1 LDRHIIHI
9 HIPAFPIAVARVSRT
24 ELRGRP
30 VVVAPAH
37 SERAIVLS
45 SSSEAREEGVFKGMP
60 LAKALK
66 VCPGLSV
73 LPPDPDLTQKAA
85 RVLSGVAARYTPLW
99 EPSHPG
105 HVYLDVTGTQ
115 RLWGRA
121 KDAADRVRRDIKE
134 HLSLAGTVGVAS
146 NKMVSSIASRV
157 MRSEGVLDVDPGRES
172 TFMAPLRVDV
182 LPGVGPVRRRVLLE
196 ELNITLVR
204 QIAVL
209 DAGSLSLIFGRY
221 AYVIHQRAFGIDPT
235 PVYPPRAEPV
245 VAEEMTL
252 PRDENDDAKLL
263 GTLYGLVEQCSRKLR
278 HRELY
283 PRRGGLHFRYADQE
297 EVIRPILLPRPSV
310 WDFDLYAPMEKLFLK
325 ACRRR
330 VRVRFMKVWFR
341 DFAPPP
347 AQLSLFAFAP
357 QDEEKK
363 ARTIGALDRIRE
375 KYGDEGI
382 QYGRTAGYHHRGTE
396 GTEKSFCLSGSTS

>member
-1 LDRHIIHI
+1 VRRLISRLVYYPEPRLFEIVNRNILHI

-60 LAKALK
+60 LAKAFK

-73 LPPDPDLTQKAA
+73 LPHDPEFTQKAA

-134 HLSLAGTVGVAS
+134 HLSLSGTVGVAS

-252 PRDENDDAKLL
+252 SRDENDDAKLL
-263 GTLYGLVEQCSRKLR
+263 GVLYGLVEQCSRKLR
-278 HRELY
+278 QRELY

-357 QDEEKK
+357 QDETKK
-363 ARTIGALDRIRE
+363 AHTISALDRIRE
-375 KYGDEGI
+375 KYGAEGI
-382 QYGRTAGYHHRGTE
+382 QYGRTI
-396 GTEKSFCLSGSTS
+396 